1 MDSDENLIMENMGKI
16 IGAALLIT
24 SNTVGASMMALPSL
38 ASGPG
43 LLVSSGVI
51 FGKKK
56 QIICLCAF

>member
-43 LLVSSGVI
+43 LLVSSGVM

-56 QIICLCAF
+56 KIICLCAF